1 MTTDRKPHKKLD
13 VWKASIELVVAV
25 YTMTESLPNEEKYG
39 LISQMKRAAVSIP
52 ANIAEGA
59 ARNTKKEFVNYLHIA
74 KGSLSE
80 LDTYLEIIRRLDFVP
95 GSQLGELVTLME
107 RTDSMLS
114 GLIRYERTS
123 HASRLTAHEGT
134 RRA

>member
-1 MTTDRKPHKKLD
+1 MSKDKPHKKLD
-13 VWKASIELVVAV
+13 VWQVSIDLVVEV
-25 YTMTESLPNEEKYG
+25 YKLAGELPDGEKYN
-39 LISQMKRAAVSIP
+39 LVSQMRRAAVSIP

-80 LDTYLEIIRRLDFVP
+80 LDTYLEIVRRLGYLPDARLLAVER
-95 GSQLGELVTLME
+95 LLE

-114 GLIRYERTS
+114 GLIRFERSS
-123 HASRLTAHEGT
+123 HVSRLTSHGART
-134 RRA
+134 KA

>member
-1 MTTDRKPHKKLD
+1 MSKDKPHKKLD
-13 VWKASIELVVAV
+13 VWKAAIEIVVEV
-25 YTMTESLPNEEKYG
+25 YNLTKIFPSDEKYN
-39 LISQMKRAAVSIP
+39 LVSQMRRAAVSIP

-80 LDTYLEIIRRLDFVP
+80 LDTYLEISKRLEYLSE
-95 GSQLGELVTLME
+95 SQLLALGQLME

-114 GLIRYERTS
+114 GLVRFERSS
-123 HASRLTAHEGT
+123 HVSRLTSHEV
-134 RRA
+134 RKQA

>member
-1 MTTDRKPHKKLD
+1 MNENKPHKKLD
-13 VWKASIELVVAV
+13 VWKASVDTVVEVYRLADEL
-25 YTMTESLPNEEKYG
+25 PDNEKFN
-39 LISQMKRAAVSIP
+39 LISQMRRAAVSFP

-80 LDTYLEIIRRLDFVP
+80 LDTYLEIIRRLGYLPENRLIDIEK
-95 GSQLGELVTLME
+95 LLE

-114 GLIRYERTS
+114 GLIRFERSSHGSRFTS
-123 HASRLTAHEGT
+123 HE
-134 RRA
+134 RAKRI